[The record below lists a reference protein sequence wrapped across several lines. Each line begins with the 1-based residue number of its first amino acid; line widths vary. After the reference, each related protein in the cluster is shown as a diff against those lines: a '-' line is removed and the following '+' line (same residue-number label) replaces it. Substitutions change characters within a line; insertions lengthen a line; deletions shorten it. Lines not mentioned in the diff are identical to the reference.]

1 MSFNI
6 FGPTQKRDITVGYIS
21 TDRGYVQNV
30 SILAANNYA
39 FKNPGTIFIIQTRD
53 GVKYFNINEVNN
65 LKPEDILP
73 SNTAADGTCQGVV
86 GLSPQVIGDVVA
98 IGTGSPGNSSN
109 LHDFLPRGPYAQLPD
124 LSETGGSNP
133 GGDPGDDGPVSGP
146 SGGPSGIGTV
156 GTGGPIVV
164 ISGCGGVGAAAVPI
178 IGNDGGILDIVV
190 TAGGFGYRCP
200 PKVSVIDPNRRGSGV
215 VATSVIGVSTSPTLI
230 TYDDEDDFEIYDFDP
245 RNGNPD
251 LTGYGNRVGPDG
263 QDLGDWDPTL
273 YATFAKDPIGIEIA
287 RYQKYLKEL
296 RNPWWSTRKETPLNI
311 AFGDKKDRVKHD
323 VQHHAWDGDEKLK
336 SGPNTQYQDVE
347 FEVYTQLG
355 SSKKH
360 LESGLAIMFAAEDG
374 SHFFKFTAKN
384 FLANNPGR
392 GKKTKITKR
401 VKVNTNYIIT
411 SKGEMSGKGVEQ
423 GLVGEFGRRPGERN
437 NKQTGQVIFADLV
450 GTANDNDDIQVRA
463 PQGSFT
469 ASNKRRNEN
478 GGRST
483 FDLKYRF
490 DVKRPVKNDKRIKP
504 SFMNSYAIS
513 PVPMSDVPGS
523 DFAGRWCTFD
533 WEEDFPY
540 AGEYVF
546 RGMADNIG
554 KMYLDNELIMEAKH
568 FRGDPLP
575 SNVIKKT
582 VEAGVHKIKVDLY
595 NIPKKENVS
604 TTVTNNT
611 PNEKKKI
618 PVNFDVYGQ
627 GSKKNTAINMVFT
640 SEDGNHSFTFKP
652 EKLKGSKYD
661 YKKTV
666 RVFPNT
672 QYKVQA
678 IATATHTIKGNNPS
692 PSPNNETKF
701 PIVITGN
708 SSTSGLE
715 VTDSGKRIRYDDDA
729 TNGFDENAQ
738 LRIMS
743 SSPGVNAKFS
753 RDGTELV
760 VKGSG
765 DVTLKFSWD
774 DNSKTS
780 GLAVGKLT
788 VGGQVF
794 QQINEK
800 GSQTKTVTV
809 GSNVSGVSSNERRT
823 PINYANLNSANQGRI
838 DVTDSGK
845 KIKLKDGDADDTNA
859 SIRIVNVRN
868 GTAKFSRSGTQIITT
883 GNCNVTIKLEWDD
896 NPSTAGVALD
906 SVEIGGV
913 TFRRRGEDGDVTKD
927 VEFEAVE
934 APTSKDQTLNLVPEQ
949 GTLKSNAFKKG
960 KQKENGVRSNVI
972 FADIV
977 GSVNDNDD
985 MQVRCDEG
993 IFVPTNRRK
1002 ISGTGPRGEQ
1012 TRNTWDLTFTVNA
1025 KPTLKPKDSG
1035 TNVTEIFNTTD
1046 YIGKA
1051 DRKLWRTN
1059 LYNNAS
1065 FLNEYGICPF
1075 NTITKKNED
1084 YDGTHVIR
1092 WEHITFPADGNYQIE
1107 IAVDDKV
1114 KLFIGNRSGAGAM
1127 GIGNELRDVNDGG
1140 DEVIIEKDGFI
1151 GGSNR
1156 STGKSTYTR
1165 FFKKGQYR
1173 IRAELYQK
1181 PGGDFGFSGR
1191 KSYGQKDGSNISA
1204 KFVKRGDKNFL
1215 KVDGSGTA
1223 EISFRLKVDDNPRVS
1238 GIFGS
1243 KVKIGRPPND
1253 YVLLSR
1259 RKSGNRYKEKERIT
1273 GSDIFEAGRE
1283 YPVETIGSSR
1293 GTGSII
1299 KNNGRTIEY
1308 DDNIGNG
1315 FDENADLSITKIKN
1329 KQDAPNKGLNPMAL
1343 AIRIRA
1349 DVLETTRISPRTW
1362 NQNPMG
1368 AAFTID
1374 APLPPIP
1381 ISPKPISEGRCPD
1394 NPTWTTRFSG
1404 GNEKW
1409 WPVTHK
1415 FRDGS
1420 RSWSKFMNRFAISPI
1435 PPLGTINS
1443 DGGGIVYRNTWNVDI
1458 LHAGFYALKGTV
1470 DNGGRILVDGTERM
1484 RGGYF
1489 SGTAFAGSGSEG
1501 QGRLAGF
1508 KETSPPMHKF
1518 YLDEGK
1524 HTITVEVE
1532 NKKTAKQRKI
1542 EKKIFSTQDWRNR
1555 NNVEDR
1561 VPVKFDVYGQGTTS
1575 NTDIKFVFTSEDG
1588 KDSFSFKPPKD
1599 RGDKYTYT
1607 RTRTVKVLP
1616 GTNYKVESIA
1626 GSSVEGKFAN
1636 KKTYTIEY
1644 EGLNDSNST
1653 IDFGPQLIR
1662 LKDSRGDDINSIF
1675 SIVSTSPGVEAK
1687 FSANGKA
1694 LSAKGSGDVTLALKW
1709 NDNPNTAGKAVKSIT
1724 IRGETFKQRGNKG
1737 KVTKVIKVGQGK
1749 LAGRSNTVD
1758 TQLNYTNLNNA
1769 NKPITVVD
1777 DRTKIILKDSDGT
1790 DINAK
1795 ITILDADGG
1804 SAKFSQD
1811 GQRLVTS
1818 GDITSSEVK
1827 VKINLYVDDD
1837 PDTAGVALD
1846 AVEIAGVTFR
1856 RKSGSKTDV
1865 TKTVT
1870 IQSEPE
1876 ILPTDEL
1883 ALVPEQGTSKVFGKG
1898 KKGTEGGNKPGQ
1910 IIFADIIGSAN
1921 DNDDIQVRCDQG
1933 TFTPSNK
1940 RKIKGTGSRGT
1951 ERRGTYDLTFRVE
1964 RQGNPQQ
1971 SITRDSVSYDGPRL
1985 FVIKSGSA
1993 VKLWSKFMQRNA
2005 VSPFI
2010 PPIDL
2015 DSENHL
2021 GDRTYIW
2028 KDVNFFE
2035 SGQYKF
2041 LFQSDDGAILYINGN
2056 KVAESKSDFRGE
2068 ASPTYAEISAG
2079 KYEIKVVCN
2088 NIRLNRNVLTG
2099 GNPTGFALKI
2109 MKDVVISETSF
2120 PWTTNPVGISA
2131 MLIPPPCPKVVKGKG
2146 VVTDIIVKDPG
2157 NGHSSPPPP
2166 GTPTIITIKDVEID
2180 LPGINYDP
2188 NDIPIIDDIPT
2199 TLEVDNFGRITK
2211 INVPTGNGN
2220 GIVVTDT
2227 PVIDVPSLTG
2237 VGFRGTPIMQTTVVP
2252 EEVFAPE
2259 DIIQVTDLVGL
2270 TQNGYVNGKPYYG
2283 SVFSRDGR
2291 LFAGIYETTG
2301 ELVPVYATLQES
2313 IANRVTTRPSAI
2325 LRQGTSADSN
2335 NPNLNIPGTPQN
2347 LI

>member
-6 FGPTQKRDITVGYIS
+6 FGPTQKKDIQVGYIS
-21 TDRGYVQNV
+21 TDRGYIQNV

-39 FKNPGTIFIIQTRD
+39 FKNPGTTFIVETRD

-86 GLSPQVIGDVVA
+86 GLSPQTIGNAVA
-98 IGTGSPGNSSN
+98 IGTGSPGNTTN
-109 LHDFLPRGPYAQLPD
+109 LHDYLPRGPYGQQQRP
-124 LSETGGSNP
+124 TGL
-133 GGDPGDDGPVSGP
+133 GPVTPPTDRPTGLGP
-146 SGGPSGIGTV
+146 APTGIGTV
-156 GTGGPIVV
+156 GNGGPIVV
-164 ISGCGGVGAAAVPI
+164 ISGCGGVGASAVPI
-178 IGNDGGILDIVV
+178 IGDDGGILDIVV
-190 TAGGFGYRCP
+190 TSGGFGYRCP
-200 PKVSVIDPNRRGSGV
+200 PKVSIIDPNKRGSGV

-263 QDLGDWDPTL
+263 GDLGDWDPTL

-311 AFGDKKDRVKHD
+311 SFGKKKDRVKHD
-323 VQHHAWDGDEKLK
+323 VQHPAWDGDEKLK
-336 SGPNTQYQDVE
+336 SGLNTQYKDVE
-347 FEVYTQLG
+347 FEIFTQG
-355 SSKKH
+355 GNNADK
-360 LESGLAIMFAAEDG
+360 GLIFKFVSEDG
-374 SHFFKFTAKN
+374 SHKFQFKAESYTDS
-384 FLANNPGR
+384 R
-392 GKKTKITKR
+392 KTKVTKKIR
-401 VKVNTNYIIT
+401 VNTNYLIT
-411 SKGEMSGKGVEQ
+411 SSGSFKGGGVEQ
-423 GLVGEFGRRPGERN
+423 GLIGNLGRDAKEIKGN
-437 NKQTGQVIFADLV
+437 NKKGSTIFADFV
-450 GTANDNDDIQVRA
+450 RSSNDNDDLQIRA
-463 PQGSFT
+463 TQGRFT
-469 ASNKRRNEN
+469 ATGERKFE
-478 GGRST
+478 GHST
-483 FDLKYRF
+483 TDLEYRF
-490 DVKRPVKNDKRIKP
+490 DVKGPGAGTDKKIKP
-504 SFMNSYAIS
+504 SFMNNYAIS
-513 PVPMSDVPGS
+513 PVPASDVPGS

-540 AGEYVF
+540 SGEYVF

-554 KMYLDNELIMEAKH
+554 KMYLDNELIMEARH

-582 VEAGVHKIKVDLY
+582 VEAGVHKIKVDLF
-595 NIPKKENVS
+595 NAPQKDNTS
-604 TTVTNNT
+604 TTVKNNT
-611 PNEKKKI
+611 QDEKKKI

-627 GSKKNTAINMVFT
+627 GSKSNTAINMVFT
-640 SEDGNHSFTFKP
+640 SEDGKHSFTFKP
-652 EKLKGSKYD
+652 EKVKGSKYD

-678 IATATHTIKGNNPS
+678 IATASHRIRRNDPS
-692 PSPNNETKF
+692 PTPNSETKF

-715 VTDSGKRIRYDDDA
+715 VNDSGKRIRYDDNA
-729 TNGFDENAQ
+729 ANGFDENAQ

-743 SSPGVNAKFS
+743 SSPGVNARFS
-753 RDGTELV
+753 RDGSELV
-760 VKGSG
+760 VRGSG

-774 DNSKTS
+774 DNPNTS
-780 GLAVGKLT
+780 GLAVGRLT

-800 GSQTKTVTV
+800 GSQTKTVTI
-809 GSNVSGVSSNERRT
+809 GSNVSGVSGNERST
-823 PINYANLNSANQGRI
+823 PVNYTNLNSANLGQI
-838 DVTDSGK
+838 DVSRSGSR
-845 KIKLKDGDADDTNA
+845 IKLKDGDGNDTNA
-859 SIRIVNVRN
+859 SIRILNVRN

-883 GNCNVTIKLEWDD
+883 GNCRVTIKLEWDD
-896 NPSTAGVALD
+896 NPRTAGVALD

-913 TFRRRGEDGDVTKD
+913 NFRRRGEDGDVTKD
-927 VEFEAVE
+927 VTFEAVE
-934 APTSKDQTLNLVPEQ
+934 APVSRDQTVNLVPEQ

-960 KQKENGVRSNVI
+960 KQKENGTRSNVI
-972 FADIV
+972 FADII

-985 MQVRCDEG
+985 MQVRCG
-993 IFVPTNRRK
+993 QGVFVPTNRRK
-1002 ISGTGPRGEQ
+1002 ITGTGPRGEQ
-1012 TRNTWDLTFTVNA
+1012 TRSTWDLTFTVNA
-1025 KPTLKPKDSG
+1025 KPSLKPKDSG

-1046 YIGKA
+1046 YINKA

-1059 LYNNAS
+1059 LYGNAS
-1065 FLNEYGICPF
+1065 FLNAYGICPF
-1075 NTITKKNED
+1075 NTVTKKNED
-1084 YDGTHVIR
+1084 YDGTHIIR

-1107 IAVDDKV
+1107 LEVDDKV

-1127 GIGNELRDVNDGG
+1127 GIGNGLKNVDNGG
-1140 DEVIIEKDGFI
+1140 DEVIIEKDGFV

-1165 FFKKGQYR
+1165 FFRKGQYR

-1204 KFVKRGDKNFL
+1204 KFVRRGDKNFL

-1223 EISFRLKVDDNPRVS
+1223 EISFRLRVDDNPRVS

-1259 RKSGNRYKEKERIT
+1259 RKSGNGYKEKERIT
-1273 GSDIFEAGRE
+1273 GSDTFEAGRE

-1293 GTGSII
+1293 GTGSVI

-1315 FDENADLSITKIKN
+1315 FDENADLSITKVKN
-1329 KQDAPNKGLNPMAL
+1329 KQGAPNKGLNPMAL

-1443 DGGGIVYRNTWNVDI
+1443 DGGGIVYRNTWNIDI

-1470 DNGGRILVDGTERM
+1470 DNGGRILVDGAEKM

-1489 SGTAFAGSGSEG
+1489 SGAAFAGSGSEG

-1508 KETSPPMHKF
+1508 RETSPPMHKF

-1532 NKKTAKQRKI
+1532 NQKTLKQKKV
-1542 EKKIFSTQDWRNR
+1542 EKKIFSTRDWREPKPKSSGGGKPT
-1555 NNVEDR
+1555 NVDFR
-1561 VPVKFDVYGQGTTS
+1561 VTT
-1575 NTDIKFVFTSEDG
+1575 D
-1588 KDSFSFKPPKD
+1588 
-1599 RGDKYTYT
+1599 
-1607 RTRTVKVLP
+1607 
-1616 GTNYKVESIA
+1616 A
-1626 GSSVEGKFAN
+1626 KFAN
-1636 KKTYTIEY
+1636 SVEFVGEFSFGKTY
-1644 EGLNDSNST
+1644 D
-1653 IDFGPQLIR
+1653 GPQLRESATKSLLDGTVYDVIFNSNR
-1662 LKDSRGDDINSIF
+1662 GGGNTSSSGGEYTINYEYANATAFGLEVNDSRKRIRYDDDASNGFDENAQLRIMS
-1675 SIVSTSPGVEAK
+1675 SSPGVNAR
-1687 FSANGKA
+1687 FSTDGTK
-1694 LSAKGSGDVTLALKW
+1694 LLVQGDGDVTIKYDW
-1709 NDNPNTAGKAVKSIT
+1709 DDNPG
-1724 IRGETFKQRGNKG
+1724 
-1737 KVTKVIKVGQGK
+1737 
-1749 LAGRSNTVD
+1749 
-1758 TQLNYTNLNNA
+1758 
-1769 NKPITVVD
+1769 
-1777 DRTKIILKDSDGT
+1777 
-1790 DINAK
+1790 
-1795 ITILDADGG
+1795 
-1804 SAKFSQD
+1804 
-1811 GQRLVTS
+1811 TS
-1818 GDITSSEVK
+1818 GSVLRS
-1827 VKINLYVDDD
+1827 L
-1837 PDTAGVALD
+1837 
-1846 AVEIAGVTFR
+1846 EIAGKTWR
-1856 RKSGSKTDV
+1856 QSGGSGEQTE
-1865 TKTVT
+1865 T
-1870 IQSEPE
+1870 IRVSG
-1876 ILPTDEL
+1876 PTGPTRSRTPGNNNSNIKLRNAGE
-1883 ALVPEQGTSKVFGKG
+1883 KVVQMEDH
-1898 KKGTEGGNKPGQ
+1898 T
-1910 IIFADIIGSAN
+1910 
-1921 DNDDIQVRCDQG
+1921 DNDWSDLVISASVGRFYDFNGNRCKFALAPTSPVKDVRI
-1933 TFTPSNK
+1933 T
-1940 RKIKGTGSRGT
+1940 KGGV
-1951 ERRGTYDLTFRVE
+1951 TYV
-1964 RQGNPQQ
+1964 
-1971 SITRDSVSYDGPRL
+1971 GPPL
-1985 FVIKSGSA
+1985 FVIKSGAA
-1993 VKLWSKFMQRNA
+1993 VKFWSKYMLRNS

-2010 PPIDL
+2010 PPIDV
-2015 DSENHL
+2015 DSTNHL
-2021 GDRTYIW
+2021 GDKTYIW
-2028 KDVNFFE
+2028 KNVDFFE

-2041 LFQSDDGAILYINGN
+2041 LFQSDDGATLYINGN
-2056 KVAESKSDFRGE
+2056 KVVESKSNFRGE
-2068 ASPTYAEISAG
+2068 ASPTYAELSPG

-2088 NIRLNRNVLTG
+2088 NIRFDRNVLTG
-2099 GNPTGFALKI
+2099 NNPTGFALKI
-2109 MKDVVISETSF
+2109 MKDVVISEKSF

-2157 NGHSSPPPP
+2157 NGHEPDKGP
-2166 GTPTIITIKDVEID
+2166 GTPTIVTIKDIEPT
-2180 LPGINYDP
+2180 LPGINYSSGDIGII
-2188 NDIPIIDDIPT
+2188 NDIPV

-2211 INVPTGNGN
+2211 INVPTGG
-2220 GIVVTDT
+2220 GDGDGSGTAIRVTDT

-2237 VGFRGTPIMQTTVVP
+2237 VGFRGTPILETTIVP

-2325 LRQGTSADSN
+2325 LRQGTSANSN

>member
-65 LKPEDILP
+65 LKPDDILP

-86 GLSPQVIGDVVA
+86 GLTPQVIGDIVEP
-98 IGTGSPGNSSN
+98 GNGSPGNTSN

-124 LSETGGSNP
+124 PSENGGSGP
-133 GGDPGDDGPVSGP
+133 GGSGPGGDGPGGGDPGDDGPG
-146 SGGPSGIGTV
+146 GGPAGIGTV
-156 GTGGPIVV
+156 GTGSPIVV
-164 ISGCGGVGAAAVPI
+164 ISGSGGVGAAAVPI

-190 TAGGFGYRCP
+190 TAGGFGYKSP
-200 PKVSVIDPNRRGSGV
+200 PKVSIIDPNRKGSGV
-215 VATSVIGVSTSPTLI
+215 VAISEIGVSTSPTLI
-230 TYDDEDDFEIYDFDP
+230 TYDNEDDFEIYDFDP

-251 LTGYGNRVGPDG
+251 LTGYGNRVGPNG
-263 QDLGDWDPTL
+263 EDLGEWDPTL

-311 AFGDKKDRVKHD
+311 AFGNKKDRVKHD
-323 VQHHAWDGDEKLK
+323 VQHWEWDGDEKLK
-336 SGPNTQYQDVE
+336 SGPNTQYKDVE
-347 FEVYTQLG
+347 FEVFTQG
-355 SSKKH
+355 GNQADRGMTFKFVS
-360 LESGLAIMFAAEDG
+360 EDG
-374 SHFFKFTAKN
+374 SHKFQFKAESYKDS
-384 FLANNPGR
+384 
-392 GKKTKITKR
+392 KKTKVAKKIR
-401 VKVNTNYIIT
+401 VNTTYLIT
-411 SKGEMSGKGVEQ
+411 ASGSFKGGGVEQ
-423 GLVGEFGRRPGERN
+423 GLVGNLGRDAKEIKGN
-437 NKQTGQVIFADLV
+437 NKKGSTIFADFV
-450 GTANDNDDIQVRA
+450 ESSNDNDDLQIRA
-463 PQGSFT
+463 TQGRFT
-469 ASNKRRNEN
+469 ATGERKFE
-478 GGRST
+478 GHST
-483 FDLKYRF
+483 TDLEYRF
-490 DVKRPVKNDKRIKP
+490 DVKGPGAGTDKKIKP
-504 SFMNSYAIS
+504 SFMNNYAIS
-513 PVPMSDVPGS
+513 PVPASDVPGS

-575 SNVIKKT
+575 SNVVKKT

-595 NIPKKENVS
+595 NTPQKAKVS

-611 PNEKKKI
+611 QDEKKKVPI
-618 PVNFDVYGQ
+618 NFDVYGQ
-627 GSKKNTAINMVFT
+627 GSKRNTAINMVFT
-640 SEDGNHSFTFKP
+640 SEDGKHSFTFKP
-652 EKLKGSKYD
+652 EELKGSRYD

-678 IATATHTIKGNNPS
+678 IATATHTTKGNT
-692 PSPNNETKF
+692 PSPNSETKF

-715 VTDSGKRIRYDDDA
+715 VDDSRKRIKYDDDA
-729 TNGFDENAQ
+729 NNGFDKNAQ

-743 SSPGVNAKFS
+743 ASPGVNAKFS
-753 RDGTELV
+753 SDGTELV
-760 VKGSG
+760 VKGLG
-765 DVTLKFSWD
+765 DVTLKFNWD
-774 DNSKTS
+774 DNPNTS
-780 GLAVGKLT
+780 GLAVGRLT

-800 GSQTKTVTV
+800 GSQTKTITI
-809 GSNVSGVSSNERRT
+809 GSKSSGVSGKERRT
-823 PINYANLNSANQGRI
+823 SINYTNLNSANQGRI

-845 KIKLKDGDADDTNA
+845 KIKLKDGDGNDTNA
-859 SIRIVNVRN
+859 SIRITNVRN

-883 GNCNVTIKLEWDD
+883 GNCRVTIKLEWDD

-913 TFRRRGEDGDVTKD
+913 NFRRRGEDGDVTKD
-927 VEFEAVE
+927 VTFEAVE
-934 APTSKDQTLNLVPEQ
+934 APTSKDQTVNLVPEQ

-960 KQKENGVRSNVI
+960 KQKENATRSNVI

-985 MQVRCDEG
+985 MQVRCSEG

-1002 ISGTGPRGEQ
+1002 ITGTGPKGEQ

-1025 KPTLKPKDSG
+1025 KPSLKPKDSG

-1075 NTITKKNED
+1075 NTVTKKNED

-1107 IAVDDKV
+1107 IQVDDKV
-1114 KLFIGNRSGAGAM
+1114 KLFIGNRSGVGAM
-1127 GIGNELRDVNDGG
+1127 GIGNGLKNVDKGG
-1140 DEVIIEKDGFI
+1140 DEVIIEKNGFV
-1151 GGSNR
+1151 GSSTR

-1204 KFVKRGDKNFL
+1204 KFVKRGGKNFL

-1223 EISFRLKVDDNPRVS
+1223 EISFRLRVDDNPRVS

-1259 RKSGNRYKEKERIT
+1259 RKSGDKYKEKERIT

-1329 KQDAPNKGLNPMAL
+1329 KQGAPNKGLNPMAL

-1381 ISPKPISEGRCPD
+1381 ISPKPISEGRCPN

-1443 DGGGIVYRNTWNVDI
+1443 DGGGIVYRNTWNIDI

-1470 DNGGRILVDGTERM
+1470 DNGGRILVDGAERM

-1489 SGTAFAGSGSEG
+1489 SGAAFAGSGSEG

-1532 NKKTAKQRKI
+1532 NQKTLKQKKV
-1542 EKKIFSTQDWRNR
+1542 EKKIFSTQDWRTNK
-1555 NNVEDR
+1555 VPQGR
-1561 VPVKFDVYGQGTTS
+1561 VPVDFDVYGQGS
-1575 NTDIKFVFTSEDG
+1575 KQNTAINMVFTSEDG
-1588 KDSFSFKPPKD
+1588 KDSFTFKPKED
-1599 RGDKYTYT
+1599 RGNRYNYS
-1607 RTRTVKVLP
+1607 RQIKVIP
-1616 GTNYKVESIA
+1616 GMNYKVQATTA
-1626 GSSVEGKFAN
+1626 GK
-1636 KKTYTIEY
+1636 
-1644 EGLNDSNST
+1644 LNSGQT
-1653 IDFGPQLIR
+1653 KYPIR
-1662 LKDSRGDDINSIF
+1662 LASPGTKGRGEFASIGNVEDKKIRYLDEDGDDANATLKIK
-1675 SIVSTSPGVEAK
+1675 STSPGVSAK
-1687 FSANGKA
+1687 FSGDGSE
-1694 LSAKGSGDVTLALKW
+1694 LIVKGNGDVTLEFKW
-1709 NDNPNTAGKAVKSIT
+1709 DDNPNSAGLAV
-1724 IRGETFKQRGNKG
+1724 GELKIGSGEKVSATFRQIGEKG
-1737 KVTKVIKVGQGK
+1737 SEEKTIKV
-1749 LAGRSNTVD
+1749 S
-1758 TQLNYTNLNNA
+1758 
-1769 NKPITVVD
+1769 
-1777 DRTKIILKDSDGT
+1777 
-1790 DINAK
+1790 
-1795 ITILDADGG
+1795 GG
-1804 SAKFSQD
+1804 S
-1811 GQRLVTS
+1811 
-1818 GDITSSEVK
+1818 
-1827 VKINLYVDDD
+1827 
-1837 PDTAGVALD
+1837 
-1846 AVEIAGVTFR
+1846 
-1856 RKSGSKTDV
+1856 TD
-1865 TKTVT
+1865 
-1870 IQSEPE
+1870 
-1876 ILPTDEL
+1876 
-1883 ALVPEQGTSKVFGKG
+1883 LVPEQGTLKRGSFGKS
-1898 KKGTEGGNKPGQ
+1898 KDKGAKESPNVSDV
-1910 IIFADIIGSAN
+1910 IFADIIGSAN
-1921 DNDDIQVRCDQG
+1921 DNDDIQIRASVG
-1933 TFTPSNK
+1933 EFTPSNK
-1940 RKIKGTGSRGT
+1940 RKGVQGTSGQGT
-1951 ERRGTYDLTFRVE
+1951 QTRNTWDLTFKVE
-1964 RQGNPQQ
+1964 GDSNPTQVK
-1971 SITRDSVSYDGPRL
+1971 TEGSVTYSGPKL

-1993 VKLWSKFMQRNA
+1993 VKNWSKFMQRNA

-2010 PPIDL
+2010 PPIDV

-2041 LFQSDDGAILYINGN
+2041 LFQSDDGAILYVNGN

-2068 ASPTYAEISAG
+2068 ASPTYAEISPG

-2088 NIRLNRNVLTG
+2088 NVRLNRNVLA
-2099 GNPTGFALKI
+2099 GNNPVGFALKI
-2109 MKDVVISETSF
+2109 MKDVVISEKSF

-2146 VVTDIIVKDPG
+2146 VVTDITVYEPG
-2157 NGHSSPPPP
+2157 NGHIFIPPG
-2166 GTPTIITIKDVEID
+2166 GTPTIVTLKDVEPT

-2188 NDIPIIDDIPT
+2188 DDYAIIDDIPVT
-2199 TLEVDNFGRITK
+2199 IDVDNFGRITK
-2211 INVPTGNGN
+2211 INVPTGSGGGDAYLAITTNRDSYPPDNLGTDWIRTPGPAPVWDSSTTYRPGDEVIVRDRSN
-2220 GIVVTDT
+2220 RGIGTPIRVTDT

-2237 VGFRGTPIMQTTVVP
+2237 VGFRGTPIMQTTIVP

-2283 SVFSRDGR
+2283 SVFSSDGR

-2301 ELVPVYATLQES
+2301 ELVRVYASLQES
-2313 IANRVTTRPSAI
+2313 ITNRVTTRPSAI
-2325 LRQGTSADSN
+2325 LRQGTSANSN

>member
-6 FGPTQKRDITVGYIS
+6 FGPTQKKDIQVGYIS
-21 TDRGYVQNV
+21 TDRGYIQNV

-39 FKNPGTIFIIQTRD
+39 FKNPGTVFIVETRD

-65 LKPEDILP
+65 LKPDDIIP

-86 GLSPQVIGDVVA
+86 GLTPEVIGDAVA
-98 IGTGSPGNSSN
+98 IGTGSPGNTSN
-109 LHDFLPRGPYAQLPD
+109 PHDFLPRGP
-124 LSETGGSNP
+124 
-133 GGDPGDDGPVSGP
+133 
-146 SGGPSGIGTV
+146 SGGTTPPFPTGTSTGTGTPFPTGIGTV

-164 ISGCGGVGAAAVPI
+164 ISGCGGVGASAIPI
-178 IGNDGGILDIVV
+178 IGKDGGILDIVV
-190 TAGGFGYRCP
+190 TAGGFGYKCP
-200 PKVSVIDPNRRGSGV
+200 PQVTVIDPNRIGSGV
-215 VATSVIGVSTSPTLI
+215 VAKSTIGVTTTPTLI
-230 TYDDEDDFEIYDFDP
+230 TYEDEDDFEIYDFDP

-263 QDLGDWDPTL
+263 EDLGEWDPTL

-296 RNPWWSTRKETPLNI
+296 RNPWWSTRKETPLNV
-311 AFGDKKDRVKHD
+311 AFGNKRSRLKHD
-323 VQHHAWDGDEKLK
+323 VQHHAWDDDPAPQSSSSSSK
-336 SGPNTQYQDVE
+336 SAGPSTGSNTQYQDVE
-347 FEVYTQLG
+347 FSVFTQG
-355 SSKKH
+355 GNNAD
-360 LESGLAIMFAAEDG
+360 SGMVFKFASEDG
-374 SHFFKFTAKN
+374 SHKFQFKAESYKDSI
-384 FLANNPGR
+384 
-392 GKKTKITKR
+392 KTKVTKKVKANTTYLITA
-401 VKVNTNYIIT
+401 
-411 SKGEMSGKGVEQ
+411 SGSFKGGGVEQ
-423 GLVGEFGRRPGERN
+423 GLVGNIGKDAKEIKGN
-437 NKQTGQVIFADLV
+437 NKKGSTIFADFV
-450 GTANDNDDIQVRA
+450 RSSNDNDDLQIKTT
-463 PQGSFT
+463 QGRFIAT
-469 ASNKRRNEN
+469 GQRKFE
-478 GGRST
+478 GHT
-483 FDLKYRF
+483 TTDLEYRF
-490 DVKRPVKNDKRIKP
+490 DVKKKPAPKSKSKSTRGVGKEIKE

-513 PVPMSDVPGS
+513 PVPVSDVPGS
-523 DFAGRWCTFD
+523 DFAGRWCTFE

-540 AGEYVF
+540 TGEYVF

-554 KMYLDNELIMEAKH
+554 RMYLDNDLIMEAKH
-568 FRGDPLP
+568 FRGNPLP

-582 VEAGVHKIKVDLY
+582 VEAGVRRIKVELF
-595 NIPKKENVS
+595 NAPQKV
-604 TTVTNNT
+604 TVTTRVNNT

-627 GSKKNTAINMVFT
+627 GSKRNTAINMVFT
-640 SEDGNHSFTFKP
+640 SEDGKHSFTFKP

-678 IATATHTIKGNNPS
+678 IATATHTIKGNT
-692 PSPNNETKF
+692 PSPNRETKF

-715 VTDSGKRIRYDDDA
+715 VNDSGKRIKYDDNA

-738 LRIMS
+738 LRIVS

-765 DVTLKFSWD
+765 DVILKFSWD
-774 DNSKTS
+774 DSPSTS

-788 VGGQVF
+788 LGGQVF

-809 GSNVSGVSSNERRT
+809 GSNVSGVSSKERRT
-823 PINYANLNSANQGRI
+823 PINYTNLNSANQGRI
-838 DVTDSGK
+838 DVKDSGK
-845 KIKLKDGDADDTNA
+845 KIKLKDGDGDDTNA
-859 SIRIVNVRN
+859 SISIKNVRN
-868 GTAKFSRSGTQIITT
+868 GTAKFSSSGTQIITT
-883 GNCNVTIKLEWDD
+883 GNCKVTIKLEWDD

-913 TFRRRGEDGDVTKD
+913 DFRRTGNDGDVTKD
-927 VEFEAVE
+927 VTFEAVE
-934 APTSKDQTLNLVPEQ
+934 APTSRDQTLNLVPEQ

-960 KQKENGVRSNVI
+960 KQKENSTRSNVI
-972 FADIV
+972 FADII
-977 GSVNDNDD
+977 GSLNDNDD
-985 MQVRCDEG
+985 MQVRCGEG

-1002 ISGTGPRGEQ
+1002 ISGTGPKGEQ
-1012 TRNTWDLTFTVNA
+1012 TRSTWDLTFTVNA
-1025 KPTLKPKDSG
+1025 KPTLNSKNSG
-1035 TNVTEIFNTTD
+1035 TNINEIFNTTD
-1046 YIGKA
+1046 YINKA

-1059 LYNNAS
+1059 LYSFNNAS

-1075 NTITKKNED
+1075 NTVTKKNED

-1107 IAVDDKV
+1107 VEVDDKV

-1127 GIGNELRDVNDGG
+1127 EIGNGLKDVNDGG
-1140 DEVIIEKDGFI
+1140 DEVIIEKDGFV

-1181 PGGDFGFSGR
+1181 PGGVFGFSGKR
-1191 KSYGQKDGSNISA
+1191 SYGQKDGSDISA

-1223 EISFRLKVDDNPRVS
+1223 EISFRLRVDDNPRVS

-1259 RKSGNRYKEKERIT
+1259 RKSGNRYKEKETIT
-1273 GSDIFEAGRE
+1273 VSNIFEAGRE
-1283 YPVETIGSSR
+1283 YPVETIGSSK
-1293 GTGSII
+1293 GTGSIV

-1329 KQDAPNKGLNPMAL
+1329 KSGAPRKGLNPMAL
-1343 AIRIRA
+1343 AIRIKA
-1349 DVLETTRISPRTW
+1349 DVLETTRVSPRTW

-1435 PPLGTINS
+1435 PPLATINS
-1443 DGGGIVYRNTWNVDI
+1443 DGGGIVYRNTWNI
-1458 LHAGFYALKGTV
+1458 TISHAGFYALKGTV
-1470 DNGGRILVDGTERM
+1470 DNGGRILVDNVERM

-1489 SGTAFAGSGSEG
+1489 PTAVFSAPADVP

-1508 KETSPPMHKF
+1508 RETSPPMHKF
-1518 YLDEGK
+1518 YLDEGS
-1524 HTITVEVE
+1524 HTVTVEVE
-1532 NKKTAKQRKI
+1532 NKKTLKQKKV
-1542 EKKIFSTQDWRNR
+1542 EKKIFSTQDWRTNK
-1555 NNVEDR
+1555 VPQGR
-1561 VPVKFDVYGQGTTS
+1561 VPVDFDVYGQGSMS
-1575 NTDIKFVFTSEDG
+1575 NKKIDFVFISEDG
-1588 KDSFSFKPPKD
+1588 KDSFTFKSKEVKGNYNYS
-1599 RGDKYTYT
+1599 RQ
-1607 RTRTVKVLP
+1607 VKVLP
-1616 GTNYKVESIA
+1616 GMNYKVHA
-1626 GSSVEGKFAN
+1626 VATGKF
-1636 KKTYTIEY
+1636 
-1644 EGLNDSNST
+1644 NSGQT
-1653 IDFGPQLIR
+1653 KYPIR
-1662 LKDSRGDDINSIF
+1662 LASPGTKGRGEFASIGNVEDKKIRYLDEDGDDANATLKIK
-1675 SIVSTSPGVEAK
+1675 STSPGVSAK
-1687 FSANGKA
+1687 FSGDGSE
-1694 LSAKGSGDVTLALKW
+1694 LIVKGNGDVTLEFKW
-1709 NDNPNTAGKAVKSIT
+1709 
-1724 IRGETFKQRGNKG
+1724 
-1737 KVTKVIKVGQGK
+1737 
-1749 LAGRSNTVD
+1749 
-1758 TQLNYTNLNNA
+1758 
-1769 NKPITVVD
+1769 
-1777 DRTKIILKDSDGT
+1777 
-1790 DINAK
+1790 
-1795 ITILDADGG
+1795 
-1804 SAKFSQD
+1804 
-1811 GQRLVTS
+1811 
-1818 GDITSSEVK
+1818 
-1827 VKINLYVDDD
+1827 DDD
-1837 PDTAGVALD
+1837 PNSAGL
-1846 AVEIAGVTFR
+1846 AVGELKIGSGEKVSATFR
-1856 RKSGSKTDV
+1856 QIGQKGSEEKTIKVSGGGSND
-1865 TKTVT
+1865 
-1870 IQSEPE
+1870 
-1876 ILPTDEL
+1876 
-1883 ALVPEQGTSKVFGKG
+1883 LVPEQGTLKRGSFGKS
-1898 KKGTEGGNKPGQ
+1898 KDKGAKESSNTSDV
-1910 IIFADIIGSAN
+1910 IFADIIGSKN
-1921 DNDDIQVRCDQG
+1921 DNDDIQVRTSVG
-1933 TFTPSNK
+1933 EFTPSNK
-1940 RKIKGTGSRGT
+1940 RKGVQGTSGQGT
-1951 ERRGTYDLTFRVE
+1951 QKRNTWDLTFKVE
-1964 RQGNPQQ
+1964 GDNNPTQAKAQG
-1971 SITRDSVSYDGPRL
+1971 SVTYAGPKL

-1993 VKLWSKFMQRNA
+1993 VRLWSKFMQRNA

-2010 PPIDL
+2010 PPINV
-2015 DSENHL
+2015 DSDNHL

-2041 LFQSDDGAILYINGN
+2041 LFQSDDGAILYINGK
-2056 KVAESKSDFRGE
+2056 KVAESKSDFRGNP
-2068 ASPTYAEISAG
+2068 SPTYAEISAG

-2088 NIRLNRNVLTG
+2088 NVRLNRNVLAG
-2099 GNPTGFALKI
+2099 NNPTGFALKI
-2109 MKDVVISETSF
+2109 MKDVVISEKSF

-2131 MLIPPPCPKVVKGKG
+2131 MLIPPPCPKVVIGKG
-2146 VVTDIIVKDPG
+2146 VVDDIIVYQPG
-2157 NGHSSPPPP
+2157 NGHSDPPGP
-2166 GTPTIITIKDVEID
+2166 GTPTIITIKDIEID
-2180 LPGINYDP
+2180 LPGINYSPDDIGII
-2188 NDIPIIDDIPT
+2188 NDIPVTID
-2199 TLEVDNFGRITK
+2199 VDNFGRITK
-2211 INVPTGNGN
+2211 INVPTGGT
-2220 GIVVTDT
+2220 GIIVTDT

-2237 VGFRGTPIMQTTVVP
+2237 VGFRGTPIMQTTIVP

-2313 IANRVTTRPSAI
+2313 ITNRVTTRPSAI

>member
-336 SGPNTQYQDVE
+336 SGLNTQHKDVE
-347 FEVYTQLG
+347 FEVFTQG
-355 SSKKH
+355 GNQADRGMVFKFVS
-360 LESGLAIMFAAEDG
+360 EDG
-374 SHFFKFTAKN
+374 SHKFQFKAESYKDS
-384 FLANNPGR
+384 R
-392 GKKTKITKR
+392 KTKVTKKIR
-401 VKVNTNYIIT
+401 VNTTYLIT
-411 SKGEMSGKGVEQ
+411 ASGSFKGGGVEQ
-423 GLVGEFGRRPGERN
+423 GLVGNLGRDAKEIKGN
-437 NKQTGQVIFADLV
+437 NKKGSTIFADFV
-450 GTANDNDDIQVRA
+450 KSSNDNDDLQVRA
-463 PQGSFT
+463 TQGRFT
-469 ASNKRRNEN
+469 ATGERKFE
-478 GGRST
+478 GHST
-483 FDLKYRF
+483 TDLEYRF
-490 DVKRPVKNDKRIKP
+490 DVKGPGAGTDKKIKP
-504 SFMNSYAIS
+504 SFMNNYAIS
-513 PVPMSDVPGS
+513 PVPASDVPGS

-595 NIPKKENVS
+595 NIPQKENVS

-611 PNEKKKI
+611 QDEKKKV

-627 GSKKNTAINMVFT
+627 GSKRNTAINMVFT
-640 SEDGNHSFTFKP
+640 SEDGKHSFTFKP
-652 EKLKGSKYD
+652 EELKGSKYD

-678 IATATHTIKGNNPS
+678 IATATHRIRANNPS

-715 VTDSGKRIRYDDDA
+715 VNDSGKRIRYDDDA

-774 DNSKTS
+774 DNPRTS

-809 GSNVSGVSSNERRT
+809 GSNVSGVSGNERRT
-823 PINYANLNSANQGRI
+823 PINYTNLNSANQGRI

-845 KIKLKDGDADDTNA
+845 KIKLKDGDDNDTNA
-859 SIRIVNVRN
+859 SIRIMNVRN

-883 GNCNVTIKLEWDD
+883 GNCRVTIKLEWDD
-896 NPSTAGVALD
+896 NPRTAGVALD

-913 TFRRRGEDGDVTKD
+913 NFRRRGEDGDVTKD
-927 VEFEAVE
+927 VTFEAVE
-934 APTSKDQTLNLVPEQ
+934 APTSKDQTVNLVPEQ

-960 KQKENGVRSNVI
+960 KQKENGNRSNVI

-985 MQVRCDEG
+985 MQVRCGEG
-993 IFVPTNRRK
+993 TFVPTNRRK
-1002 ISGTGPRGEQ
+1002 ITGTGPKGEQ
-1012 TRNTWDLTFTVNA
+1012 TRSTWDLTFTVNA

-1059 LYNNAS
+1059 LYGNAS
-1065 FLNEYGICPF
+1065 FLNAYGICPF
-1075 NTITKKNED
+1075 NTVTKKNED

-1107 IAVDDKV
+1107 IEVDDKV

-1127 GIGNELRDVNDGG
+1127 KIGNGLTNVNDGG
-1140 DEVIIEKDGFI
+1140 DEVIIEKDGFV

-1253 YVLLSR
+1253 YVLLAR

-1329 KQDAPNKGLNPMAL
+1329 KQGAPNKGLNPMAL

-1458 LHAGFYALKGTV
+1458 LNAGFYALKGTV

-1489 SGTAFAGSGSEG
+1489 PSATFSAPADVP

-1532 NKKTAKQRKI
+1532 NQKTLKQKKV
-1542 EKKIFSTQDWRNR
+1542 EKKIFSTQDWRN
-1555 NNVEDR
+1555 NKVPQGR
-1561 VPVKFDVYGQGTTS
+1561 VPVDFDVYGQGSMS
-1575 NTDIKFVFTSEDG
+1575 NKKIDFVFTSEDG
-1588 KDSFSFKPPKD
+1588 KDSFTFKSKEVKGNYNYS
-1599 RGDKYTYT
+1599 RQ
-1607 RTRTVKVLP
+1607 VKVLP
-1616 GTNYKVESIA
+1616 GMNYKVQA
-1626 GSSVEGKFAN
+1626 VATGKFN
-1636 KKTYTIEY
+1636 SGQQEYNIEY
-1644 EGLNDSNST
+1644 EGLNSANQGPVNSIDVSGSGKT
-1653 IDFGPQLIR
+1653 IK
-1662 LKDSRGDDINSIF
+1662 LKDGDGNDTNASFRIMSD
-1675 SIVSTSPGVEAK
+1675 SPGVGAR
-1687 FSANGKA
+1687 FSDNGRELKV
-1694 LSAKGSGDVTLALKW
+1694 KGSGDVTLRLEW
-1709 NDNPNTAGKAVKSIT
+1709 DDNPS
-1724 IRGETFKQRGNKG
+1724 
-1737 KVTKVIKVGQGK
+1737 
-1749 LAGRSNTVD
+1749 
-1758 TQLNYTNLNNA
+1758 
-1769 NKPITVVD
+1769 
-1777 DRTKIILKDSDGT
+1777 
-1790 DINAK
+1790 
-1795 ITILDADGG
+1795 
-1804 SAKFSQD
+1804 
-1811 GQRLVTS
+1811 
-1818 GDITSSEVK
+1818 
-1827 VKINLYVDDD
+1827 
-1837 PDTAGVALD
+1837 TAGVAVRSISL
-1846 AVEIAGVTFR
+1846 GGKTWR
-1856 RKSGSKTDV
+1856 QSGRKGEQTQTISTTKGSTD
-1865 TKTVT
+1865 
-1870 IQSEPE
+1870 
-1876 ILPTDEL
+1876 
-1883 ALVPEQGTSKVFGKG
+1883 LVPEQGTLKRGSFGKS
-1898 KKGTEGGNKPGQ
+1898 KDKGAKESPNASDV
-1910 IIFADIIGSAN
+1910 IFSDIIGSKN
-1921 DNDDIQVRCDQG
+1921 DNDDIQVRASVG
-1933 TFTPSNK
+1933 EFTPSNK
-1940 RKIKGTGSRGT
+1940 RKGVQGTSGQGT
-1951 ERRGTYDLTFRVE
+1951 QKRNTWDLTFKVE
-1964 RQGNPQQ
+1964 GDSNPTQVKAQG
-1971 SITRDSVSYDGPRL
+1971 SVTYSGPKL

-1993 VKLWSKFMQRNA
+1993 VRLWSKFMQRNA

-2068 ASPTYAEISAG
+2068 ASPTYAEISTG

-2109 MKDVVISETSF
+2109 MKDVVISEKSF

-2146 VVTDIIVKDPG
+2146 VVTDII
-2157 NGHSSPPPP
+2157 H
-2166 GTPTIITIKDVEID
+2166 TI
-2180 LPGINYDP
+2180 
-2188 NDIPIIDDIPT
+2188 
-2199 TLEVDNFGRITK
+2199 
-2211 INVPTGNGN
+2211 
-2220 GIVVTDT
+2220 
-2227 PVIDVPSLTG
+2227 
-2237 VGFRGTPIMQTTVVP
+2237 
-2252 EEVFAPE
+2252 
-2259 DIIQVTDLVGL
+2259 
-2270 TQNGYVNGKPYYG
+2270 
-2283 SVFSRDGR
+2283 
-2291 LFAGIYETTG
+2291 
-2301 ELVPVYATLQES
+2301 
-2313 IANRVTTRPSAI
+2313 
-2325 LRQGTSADSN
+2325 
-2335 NPNLNIPGTPQN
+2335 
-2347 LI
+2347 

>member
-39 FKNPGTIFIIQTRD
+39 FKNPGTIFILQTRD

-86 GLSPQVIGDVVA
+86 GLSPQIIGDVVA
-98 IGTGSPGNSSN
+98 IGTGSPGNTSN
-109 LHDFLPRGPYAQLPD
+109 LHDFLPRGR
-124 LSETGGSNP
+124 
-133 GGDPGDDGPVSGP
+133 
-146 SGGPSGIGTV
+146 SGGTIPSFPTGTGTGTGTGTPFPTGIGTV

-178 IGNDGGILDIVV
+178 IGKDGGILDIVV
-190 TAGGFGYRCP
+190 TAGGFGYKCP
-200 PKVSVIDPNRRGSGV
+200 PQVTVIDPNRIGSGV
-215 VATSVIGVSTSPTLI
+215 VAKSTIGVTTNPTLI

-263 QDLGDWDPTL
+263 EDLGEWDPTL

-296 RNPWWSTRKETPLNI
+296 RNPWWSTRKETPLNV
-311 AFGDKKDRVKHD
+311 AFGNKRSRLKHD

-355 SSKKH
+355 SSGKH

-384 FLANNPGR
+384 FLANDPRR

-411 SKGEMSGKGVEQ
+411 SKGEMRGKGVEQ

-437 NKQTGQVIFADLV
+437 KKQTGQVIFADLV

-478 GGRST
+478 GGRNT

-513 PVPMSDVPGS
+513 PVPASDVPGS

-595 NIPKKENVS
+595 NIPQKENVS

-692 PSPNNETKF
+692 PSPSPNNETKF

-715 VTDSGKRIRYDDDA
+715 VNDSGKRIKYDDDA
-729 TNGFDENAQ
+729 NNSFDENAQ

-859 SIRIVNVRN
+859 SISIINVRN

-960 KQKENGVRSNVI
+960 KQKENGIRSNVI

-977 GSVNDNDD
+977 GSLNDNDD
-985 MQVRCDEG
+985 MQVKCDEG

-1002 ISGTGPRGEQ
+1002 ISGTGPKGEQ
-1012 TRNTWDLTFTVNA
+1012 TRSTWDLTFTVNA
-1025 KPTLKPKDSG
+1025 KPTLKSKDSG
-1035 TNVTEIFNTTD
+1035 TNINEIFNTTD

-1114 KLFIGNRSGAGAM
+1114 KLFIGNRSGVGAM
-1127 GIGNELRDVNDGG
+1127 GIGNGLKNIDVGG

-1181 PGGDFGFSGR
+1181 PGGVFGFDGK
-1191 KSYGQKDGSNISA
+1191 KSYGQKDGSNITA

-1223 EISFRLKVDDNPRVS
+1223 EISFRLKVDDNSRVS

-1259 RKSGNRYKEKERIT
+1259 RKSGSRYKEKETIT
-1273 GSDIFEAGRE
+1273 VSNIFEAGRE
-1283 YPVETIGSSR
+1283 YPVETIGSSK
-1293 GTGSII
+1293 GTGSIV

-1315 FDENADLSITKIKN
+1315 FDANADLSITKVKN
-1329 KQDAPNKGLNPMAL
+1329 KQGAPNKGLNPMSL

-1443 DGGGIVYRNTWNVDI
+1443 DGGGIVYRNSWNI
-1458 LHAGFYALKGTV
+1458 TISHAGFYALKGTV

-1489 SGTAFAGSGSEG
+1489 PSATFSAPADVP

-1532 NKKTAKQRKI
+1532 NQKTLKQKKV
-1542 EKKIFSTQDWRNR
+1542 EKKIFSTQDWRN
-1555 NNVEDR
+1555 NKVPQGR
-1561 VPVKFDVYGQGTTS
+1561 VSVDFDVYGQGSKS
-1575 NTDIKFVFTSEDG
+1575 NKQINFVFTSEDG
-1588 KDSFSFKPPKD
+1588 KDSFTFKPKETKGNYNYS
-1599 RGDKYTYT
+1599 RE
-1607 RTRTVKVLP
+1607 VKVLP
-1616 GTNYKVESIA
+1616 GMNYKVQA
-1626 GSSVEGKFAN
+1626 VATGKLN
-1636 KKTYTIEY
+1636 SGQQEYNIEY
-1644 EGLNDSNST
+1644 EGLNSANQGPVNSIDVSDSGKT
-1653 IDFGPQLIR
+1653 IK
-1662 LKDSRGDDINSIF
+1662 LKDGDGNDTNASFRIMSD
-1675 SIVSTSPGVEAK
+1675 SPGVGAR
-1687 FSANGKA
+1687 FSDNGRELKV
-1694 LSAKGSGDVTLALKW
+1694 KGSGDVTLRLEW
-1709 NDNPNTAGKAVKSIT
+1709 DDNPS
-1724 IRGETFKQRGNKG
+1724 
-1737 KVTKVIKVGQGK
+1737 
-1749 LAGRSNTVD
+1749 
-1758 TQLNYTNLNNA
+1758 
-1769 NKPITVVD
+1769 
-1777 DRTKIILKDSDGT
+1777 
-1790 DINAK
+1790 
-1795 ITILDADGG
+1795 
-1804 SAKFSQD
+1804 
-1811 GQRLVTS
+1811 
-1818 GDITSSEVK
+1818 
-1827 VKINLYVDDD
+1827 
-1837 PDTAGVALD
+1837 TAGVAVRSISL
-1846 AVEIAGVTFR
+1846 GGKTWR
-1856 RKSGSKTDV
+1856 QSGRKGEQTQTISTTKGSTD
-1865 TKTVT
+1865 
-1870 IQSEPE
+1870 
-1876 ILPTDEL
+1876 
-1883 ALVPEQGTSKVFGKG
+1883 LVPEQGTLKRGSFGKS
-1898 KKGTEGGNKPGQ
+1898 KDKGAKESSNTSDV
-1910 IIFADIIGSAN
+1910 IFADIIGSLN
-1921 DNDDIQVRCDQG
+1921 DNDDIQVRASVG
-1933 TFTPSNK
+1933 EFTPSNK
-1940 RKIKGTGSRGT
+1940 RKGVQGTSGQGT
-1951 ERRGTYDLTFRVE
+1951 QKRNTWDLTFKVE
-1964 RQGNPQQ
+1964 GDSNPTQVKAQG
-1971 SITRDSVSYDGPRL
+1971 SVTYSGPKL

-2109 MKDVVISETSF
+2109 MKDVVISEKSF
-2120 PWTTNPVGISA
+2120 PWTTNPIGISA
-2131 MLIPPPCPKVVKGKG
+2131 MLIPPPCPKVVIGKG
-2146 VVTDIIVKDPG
+2146 SVDDIIVYEPG
-2157 NGHSSPPPP
+2157 NGHIDYP
-2166 GTPTIITIKDVEID
+2166 GPGIPTLITVKDVEID

-2188 NDIPIIDDIPT
+2188 NDIPIINDIPT

-2211 INVPTGNGN
+2211 INVPTIGDGS

-2237 VGFRGTPIMQTTVVP
+2237 VGFRGTPIMQTTIVP

-2313 IANRVTTRPSAI
+2313 ITNRVTTRPSAI

>member
-21 TDRGYVQNV
+21 TDRGYIQNV
-30 SILAANNYA
+30 SILDANNYA
-39 FKNPGTIFIIQTRD
+39 FKNPGTTFIVQTRD
-53 GVKYFNINEVNN
+53 GVKYFNINDVNN
-65 LKPEDILP
+65 LKPDDIIP

-86 GLSPQVIGDVVA
+86 GLNPQTIGDAVA
-98 IGTGSPGNSSN
+98 IGTGSPGNTSN
-109 LHDFLPRGPYAQLPD
+109 LHNFLPRGPYAQLPD
-124 LSETGGSNP
+124 QDATGGDGSGGNGGGN
-133 GGDPGDDGPVSGP
+133 GGDIPTGLGPAP
-146 SGGPSGIGTV
+146 TGIGTV

-215 VATSVIGVSTSPTLI
+215 VATSVIGVTTSPTLI
-230 TYDDEDDFEIYDFDP
+230 TYDSEDDFEIYDFDP
-245 RNGNPD
+245 ANGIPG
-251 LTGYGNRVGPDG
+251 LTGYGNRVGPNG
-263 QDLGDWDPTL
+263 EDLGDWDPSL
-273 YATFAKDPIGIEIA
+273 YATFAQDPIGIEIA
-287 RYQKYLKEL
+287 RYQKFLRELKK
-296 RNPWWSTRKETPLNI
+296 PWWSTRKETPLNV
-311 AFGDKKDRVKHD
+311 AFGNKKDRVKHD
-323 VQHHAWDGDEKLK
+323 VQHWEWDGDSKLK
-336 SGPNTQYQDVE
+336 SGPNTQYKDVE
-347 FEVYTQLG
+347 FEVFTQG
-355 SSKKH
+355 
-360 LESGLAIMFAAEDG
+360 GNQADRGMMFKFVSEDG
-374 SHFFKFTAKN
+374 SHKFQFKAESYKDS
-384 FLANNPGR
+384 R
-392 GKKTKITKR
+392 KTKVTKKIR
-401 VKVNTNYIIT
+401 VNTTYLIT
-411 SKGEMSGKGVEQ
+411 ASGSFKGGGVEQ
-423 GLVGEFGRRPGERN
+423 GLVGNLGRNSKEIKGN
-437 NKQTGQVIFADLV
+437 NKKGSTIFADFV
-450 GTANDNDDIQVRA
+450 KSSNDNDDLQIRA
-463 PQGSFT
+463 TQGRFT
-469 ASNKRRNEN
+469 ATGERKFE
-478 GGRST
+478 GHST
-483 FDLKYRF
+483 TDLEYRF
-490 DVKRPVKNDKRIKP
+490 DVKGPGIDKKIKP
-504 SFMNSYAIS
+504 SFMNNYAIS
-513 PVPMSDVPGS
+513 PVPASDVPGS

-575 SNVIKKT
+575 SNVVKKT

-595 NIPKKENVS
+595 NAPQKATVS

-611 PNEKKKI
+611 QDEKKKV
-618 PVNFDVYGQ
+618 PVNFEVYGQ
-627 GSKKNTAINMVFT
+627 GSKRNTAINMVFT
-640 SEDGNHSFTFKP
+640 SEDGKHSFTFKP
-652 EKLKGSKYD
+652 EELKGSKYD

-678 IATATHTIKGNNPS
+678 VSTHKIKGNTPS
-692 PSPNNETKF
+692 RRSETKL

-715 VTDSGKRIRYDDDA
+715 VNDSGKRIRYDDDA

-738 LRIMS
+738 LRIVS

-753 RDGTELV
+753 SDGTELL

-774 DNSKTS
+774 DNPSTS

-809 GSNVSGVSSNERRT
+809 GSNVSG
-823 PINYANLNSANQGRI
+823 
-838 DVTDSGK
+838 
-845 KIKLKDGDADDTNA
+845 
-859 SIRIVNVRN
+859 
-868 GTAKFSRSGTQIITT
+868 SR
-883 GNCNVTIKLEWDD
+883 
-896 NPSTAGVALD
+896 
-906 SVEIGGV
+906 
-913 TFRRRGEDGDVTKD
+913 
-927 VEFEAVE
+927 
-934 APTSKDQTLNLVPEQ
+934 DQTVNLVPEQ

-960 KQKENGVRSNVI
+960 KQKENATRSNVI

-977 GSVNDNDD
+977 GSANDNDD
-985 MQVRCDEG
+985 MQVRCSEG
-993 IFVPTNRRK
+993 TFVPTNRRK
-1002 ISGTGPRGEQ
+1002 ITGTGPKGEQ

-1025 KPTLKPKDSG
+1025 KPSLKPKDSG

-1075 NTITKKNED
+1075 NTVTKKNED

-1107 IAVDDKV
+1107 IQVDDKV
-1114 KLFIGNRSGAGAM
+1114 KLFIGNRSGVGAM
-1127 GIGNELRDVNDGG
+1127 GIGNGLKNVDDGG
-1140 DEVIIEKDGFI
+1140 DEVIIEKDGFV
-1151 GGSNR
+1151 GSSNR

-1181 PGGDFGFSGR
+1181 PGGDFGFNGR

-1204 KFVKRGDKNFL
+1204 RFVNRDGKNYL

-1223 EISFRLKVDDNPRVS
+1223 EISFRLRVDDNPRIS
-1238 GIFGS
+1238 GVFAS

-1259 RKSGNRYKEKERIT
+1259 RRSGGRYKEKEIIT

-1283 YPVETIGSSR
+1283 YPIETIGSSR

-1315 FDENADLSITKIKN
+1315 FDENADLSIVKIKN
-1329 KQDAPNKGLNPMAL
+1329 KQGAPNKGLNPMAL

-1349 DVLETTRISPRTW
+1349 DVIETTRISPRTW

-1443 DGGGIVYRNTWNVDI
+1443 DGGGIVYRNTWNIDI

-1489 SGTAFAGSGSEG
+1489 PTATFSAPADVP

-1508 KETSPPMHKF
+1508 RETSPPMHKF

-1532 NKKTAKQRKI
+1532 NQKTLKQKKV
-1542 EKKIFSTQDWRNR
+1542 EKKIFSTQDWRN
-1555 NNVEDR
+1555 NKVPQGR
-1561 VPVKFDVYGQGTTS
+1561 VPVDFDVYGQGSKS
-1575 NTDIKFVFTSEDG
+1575 NKQINFVFTSEDG
-1588 KDSFSFKPPKD
+1588 KDSFTFKPKETKGNYNYS
-1599 RGDKYTYT
+1599 RQ
-1607 RTRTVKVLP
+1607 VKVLP
-1616 GTNYKVESIA
+1616 GMNYKVQA
-1626 GSSVEGKFAN
+1626 VATGKLN
-1636 KKTYTIEY
+1636 SGKQEY
-1644 EGLNDSNST
+1644 PLEFDGLNSANQGPVNSIEVSGKNST
-1653 IDFGPQLIR
+1653 NQNDT
-1662 LKDSRGDDINSIF
+1662 LKLRDGDGSDANAKFTII
-1675 SIVSTSPGVEAK
+1675 STSPGVSAK
-1687 FSANGKA
+1687 FSDDGKKLLTNGN
-1694 LSAKGSGDVTLALKW
+1694 GDVTIRLKW
-1709 NDNPNTAGKAVKSIT
+1709 DDNPRTAGVAVKSIKIGGKT
-1724 IRGETFKQRGNKG
+1724 WRQSGQKGEQDQTLSTTKG
-1737 KVTKVIKVGQGK
+1737 
-1749 LAGRSNTVD
+1749 S
-1758 TQLNYTNLNNA
+1758 
-1769 NKPITVVD
+1769 
-1777 DRTKIILKDSDGT
+1777 T
-1790 DINAK
+1790 D
-1795 ITILDADGG
+1795 
-1804 SAKFSQD
+1804 
-1811 GQRLVTS
+1811 
-1818 GDITSSEVK
+1818 
-1827 VKINLYVDDD
+1827 
-1837 PDTAGVALD
+1837 
-1846 AVEIAGVTFR
+1846 
-1856 RKSGSKTDV
+1856 
-1865 TKTVT
+1865 
-1870 IQSEPE
+1870 
-1876 ILPTDEL
+1876 
-1883 ALVPEQGTSKVFGKG
+1883 LVPEQGTLKRGSFGKS
-1898 KKGTEGGNKPGQ
+1898 KDKGAKESSNGSDV
-1910 IIFADIIGSAN
+1910 IFADIIGSLN
-1921 DNDDIQVRCDQG
+1921 DNDDIQVRASVG
-1933 TFTPSNK
+1933 EFTPSNK
-1940 RKIKGTGSRGT
+1940 RKGVQGTSGQGT
-1951 ERRGTYDLTFRVE
+1951 QKRNTWDLTFKVE
-1964 RQGNPQQ
+1964 GDNPTQVKAQG
-1971 SITRDSVSYDGPRL
+1971 SVTYSGPRL

-1993 VKLWSKFMQRNA
+1993 VRLWSKFMQRNA

-2068 ASPTYAEISAG
+2068 ASPTYTELSSG
-2079 KYEIKVVCN
+2079 KYEVKVVCN
-2088 NIRLNRNVLTG
+2088 NVRLNRNVLTG
-2099 GNPTGFALKI
+2099 NNPTGFALKI
-2109 MKDVVISETSF
+2109 MKDVVISEKSL

-2131 MLIPPPCPKVVKGKG
+2131 MLIPPPCPKVVIGKG
-2146 VVTDIIVKDPG
+2146 IVTDIIVRDPG
-2157 NGHSSPPPP
+2157 NGNGPETSI
-2166 GTPTIITIKDVEID
+2166 GTPTIVTVKDVEPT

-2188 NDIPIIDDIPT
+2188 NDIALINDIPVT
-2199 TLEVDNFGRITK
+2199 IDVDNFGRIIK
-2211 INVPTGNGN
+2211 INVPTGGS
-2220 GIVVTDT
+2220 GTGSGTSGTAIRVTDT

-2325 LRQGTSADSN
+2325 LRQGTSANSN

>member
-133 GGDPGDDGPVSGP
+133 GGDPGDDGPVGGP
-146 SGGPSGIGTV
+146 GGGPSGIGTV

-200 PKVSVIDPNRRGSGV
+200 PKVSVIDPNRKGSGV

-287 RYQKYLKEL
+287 RYQKFLRELK
-296 RNPWWSTRKETPLNI
+296 NPWWSTRKETPLNV
-311 AFGDKKDRVKHD
+311 AFGNKRSRLKHD

-336 SGPNTQYQDVE
+336 SGPNTQYKDVE
-347 FEVYTQLG
+347 FQVFTQG
-355 SSKKH
+355 GNQADRGMIFKFVS
-360 LESGLAIMFAAEDG
+360 EDG
-374 SHFFKFTAKN
+374 SHKFQFKAESYKDS
-384 FLANNPGR
+384 R
-392 GKKTKITKR
+392 KTKVTKKIR
-401 VKVNTNYIIT
+401 VNTTYLIT
-411 SKGEMSGKGVEQ
+411 ASGSFKGGGVEQ
-423 GLVGEFGRRPGERN
+423 GLVGNLGRDAKEIKGN
-437 NKQTGQVIFADLV
+437 NKKGSTIFADFV
-450 GTANDNDDIQVRA
+450 KSSNDNDDLQIRA
-463 PQGSFT
+463 TQGRFT
-469 ASNKRRNEN
+469 ATGERKFE
-478 GGRST
+478 GHST
-483 FDLKYRF
+483 TDLEYRF
-490 DVKRPVKNDKRIKP
+490 DVKGPGAGTDKKIKP
-504 SFMNSYAIS
+504 SFMNNYAIS
-513 PVPMSDVPGS
+513 PVPASDVPGS

-575 SNVIKKT
+575 SNVVKKT

-595 NIPKKENVS
+595 NIPQKANVS

-611 PNEKKKI
+611 QDEKKKV

-627 GSKKNTAINMVFT
+627 GSKRNTAINMVFT
-640 SEDGNHSFTFKP
+640 SEDGKHSFTFKP
-652 EKLKGSKYD
+652 EELKGSKYD

-678 IATATHTIKGNNPS
+678 IATATHTIKGNTS
-692 PSPNNETKF
+692 SPNRETKF

-715 VTDSGKRIRYDDDA
+715 VNDSGKRIKYDDDA
-729 TNGFDENAQ
+729 NNGFDENAE

-743 SSPGVNAKFS
+743 ASPGVNAQFS
-753 RDGTELV
+753 SDGTELV
-760 VKGSG
+760 VKGLG
-765 DVTLKFSWD
+765 DVTLKFNWD
-774 DNSKTS
+774 DNPNTS
-780 GLAVGKLT
+780 GLAVGRLT

-800 GSQTKTVTV
+800 GSQTKTITV
-809 GSNVSGVSSNERRT
+809 GSKSSGVSGKERRT
-823 PINYANLNSANQGRI
+823 PINYTNLNSANQGNI
-838 DVTDSGK
+838 DVSGSGNT
-845 KIKLKDGDADDTNA
+845 IKLKDGDGGDTNA
-859 SIRIVNVRN
+859 SISITNIRN

-913 TFRRRGEDGDVTKD
+913 NFRREGDDGDVTKD
-927 VEFEAVE
+927 VTFEAVE
-934 APTSKDQTLNLVPEQ
+934 APTSRDQTVNLVPEQ

-960 KQKENGVRSNVI
+960 KQKENATRSNVI
-972 FADIV
+972 FADII

-985 MQVRCDEG
+985 MQVRCGEG
-993 IFVPTNRRK
+993 TFIPTNRRK
-1002 ISGTGPRGEQ
+1002 ITGTGPKGEQ

-1035 TNVTEIFNTTD
+1035 TNINEIFNTTD
-1046 YIGKA
+1046 YINKA

-1059 LYNNAS
+1059 LYSFNNAS

-1107 IAVDDKV
+1107 IEVDDKV
-1114 KLFIGNRSGAGAM
+1114 KLFIGNRSGVGAM
-1127 GIGNELRDVNDGG
+1127 GIGNGLKNVDNGG
-1140 DEVIIEKDGFI
+1140 DEVIIEKDGFV

-1181 PGGDFGFSGR
+1181 PGGVFGFSGQR
-1191 KSYGQKDGSNISA
+1191 SYGQKDGSDISA

-1259 RKSGNRYKEKERIT
+1259 RKSGNGYKEKERIT

-1329 KQDAPNKGLNPMAL
+1329 NQGAPNKGLNPMAL

-1381 ISPKPISEGRCPD
+1381 ISPKPISEGRCPN

-1443 DGGGIVYRNTWNVDI
+1443 DGGGIVYRNTWNI
-1458 LHAGFYALKGTV
+1458 TIAHAGFYALKGTV
-1470 DNGGRILVDGTERM
+1470 DNGGRILVDGAERM

-1489 SGTAFAGSGSEG
+1489 SGAAFAGSGSEG

-1532 NKKTAKQRKI
+1532 NQKTLKQKKV
-1542 EKKIFSTQDWRNR
+1542 EKKIFSTQDWRTNK
-1555 NNVEDR
+1555 VPQGR
-1561 VPVKFDVYGQGTTS
+1561 VSVDFDVYGQGS
-1575 NTDIKFVFTSEDG
+1575 KQNTAINMVFTSEDG
-1588 KDSFSFKPPKD
+1588 KDSFTFKPKED
-1599 RGDKYTYT
+1599 RGNRYNYS
-1607 RTRTVKVLP
+1607 RQIKVIP
-1616 GTNYKVESIA
+1616 GMNYKVQA
-1626 GSSVEGKFAN
+1626 TTTGKLN
-1636 KKTYTIEY
+1636 SGPSQQEYPIEFD
-1644 EGLNDSNST
+1644 GLNSANNPVFVSP
-1653 IDFGPQLIR
+1653 GGKYIR
-1662 LKDSRGDDINSIF
+1662 LKDGDGDDHNATFKIMS
-1675 SIVSTSPGVEAK
+1675 SSPGVDAK
-1687 FSANGKA
+1687 FSSDGRS
-1694 LSAKGSGDVTLALKW
+1694 LDVKGSGDVTLRLKW
-1709 NDNPNTAGKAVKSIT
+1709 DDNPSTAGVAVKSIKISGKT
-1724 IRGETFKQRGNKG
+1724 WKQSGQKGEQIQTLST
-1737 KVTKVIKVGQGK
+1737 TK
-1749 LAGRSNTVD
+1749 
-1758 TQLNYTNLNNA
+1758 
-1769 NKPITVVD
+1769 
-1777 DRTKIILKDSDGT
+1777 
-1790 DINAK
+1790 
-1795 ITILDADGG
+1795 
-1804 SAKFSQD
+1804 
-1811 GQRLVTS
+1811 
-1818 GDITSSEVK
+1818 
-1827 VKINLYVDDD
+1827 
-1837 PDTAGVALD
+1837 
-1846 AVEIAGVTFR
+1846 
-1856 RKSGSKTDV
+1856 GSKGSTD
-1865 TKTVT
+1865 
-1870 IQSEPE
+1870 
-1876 ILPTDEL
+1876 
-1883 ALVPEQGTSKVFGKG
+1883 LVPEQGTLKRGSFGKS
-1898 KKGTEGGNKPGQ
+1898 KDKGAKESSNTSDV
-1910 IIFADIIGSAN
+1910 IFADIIGSVN
-1921 DNDDIQVRCDQG
+1921 DNDDIQIRASVG
-1933 TFTPSNK
+1933 EFTPSNK
-1940 RKIKGTGSRGT
+1940 RKGVQGTSGKGTQTRNT
-1951 ERRGTYDLTFRVE
+1951 WDLTFKVE
-1964 RQGNPQQ
+1964 GDSNPTQVKAQG
-1971 SITRDSVSYDGPRL
+1971 SVTYSGPRL

-1993 VKLWSKFMQRNA
+1993 VRLWSKFMQRNA

-2068 ASPTYAEISAG
+2068 ASPTYAEISPG

-2088 NIRLNRNVLTG
+2088 NIRLNKNVLTG
-2099 GNPTGFALKI
+2099 NNPVGFALKI
-2109 MKDVVISETSF
+2109 MKDVVISEKSF

-2146 VVTDIIVKDPG
+2146 VVTDIVVKEPG
-2157 NGHSSPPPP
+2157 NGNTGDPGP
-2166 GTPTIITIKDVEID
+2166 GTPTIVTIKNIEPT

-2188 NDIPIIDDIPT
+2188 NDIGLINDIPV

-2211 INVPTGNGN
+2211 INVPTGSGV
-2220 GIVVTDT
+2220 GGGGSTGTAIRVTDT

-2237 VGFRGTPIMQTTVVP
+2237 VGFRGTPIMQTTIVP

-2313 IANRVTTRPSAI
+2313 IDNRVTTRPSAI
-2325 LRQGTSADSN
+2325 LRQGTSANSN